1 MDDILLDDSLL
12 QYLGSVD
19 RPADPRRPAV
29 TAPLAVPGDP
39 LDIDLQ
45 GAYFDMKNDI
55 PLPESR
61 RWSHAHTRQPSLAG
75 SFKGDPQQRPYCT
88 APSLTSNYACP
99 SRADISLDEYVDRLE
114 LILTRLLV
122 LFYILAKSGHEN
134 ISLLQSMATLPRA
147 AGTGTQTV
155 EAAAVPSVAPWT
167 AATADHPPTQALA
180 SPLSRS
186 WQRGTSRPSA
196 ASASGRRYCP
206 TVYCAWQPCKTLP
219 RWETAQLCWPALAQF
234 PASFCRPRPP
244 NGPLWTL
251 ISSLHGSCHLC
262 K

>member
-1 MDDILLDDSLL
+1 MDDILLHDSLL

-29 TAPLAVPGDP
+29 TTPLAVPGDP

-61 RWSHAHTRQPSLAG
+61 RWSHAHARQPSLAG
-75 SFKGDPQQRPYCT
+75 SFKGDSKQRPYCR
-88 APSLTSNYACP
+88 APSFTSKHWCP
-99 SRADISLDEYVDRLE
+99 SCPGQGYMYT
-114 LILTRLLV
+114 LIGKGSPVACMLVRFIYICQERSSGLL
-122 LFYILAKSGHEN
+122 
-134 ISLLQSMATLPRA
+134 LLQSMETLPRA

-167 AATADHPPTQALA
+167 AATVDHPPTQALA

-186 WQRGTSRPSA
+186 WQRGTSRRNA
-196 ASASGRRYCP
+196 ASASGRRCSP
-206 TVYCAWQPCKTLP
+206 TPC
-219 RWETAQLCWPALAQF
+219 C
-234 PASFCRPRPP
+234 
-244 NGPLWTL
+244 LWR
-251 ISSLHGSCHLC
+251 
-262 K
+262 